1 MGLPFGLAGHLS
13 KVPGAVWSGV
23 GSLLGGERAN
33 KQARDEAQKNRDFQ
47 ASQTSTAW
55 QRGVKDMEAAG
66 LNPALAY
73 GQGPAAS
80 GGGSMAS
87 QQDTISPAINSGM
100 AMQMQKATLKNMKA
114 QRRTIKD
121 QGEAARAAAQNSLA
135 DAGQTN
141 TMTGRMFGSMQPG
154 LARSEYNGYYD
165 QQQRLLLQQMQYQ
178 MPQLEAMSEAWKKM
192 PAAAWLKI
200 MAGAGVGFTPL
211 VNAAAKGIKGI
222 R

>member
-13 KVPGAVWSGV
+13 AVPGAVWSGI
-23 GSLLGGERAN
+23 GSLVGGERAN

-87 QQDTISPAINSGM
+87 QSDTISPAINSAM
-100 AMQMQKATLKNMKA
+100 SMQMQKATLKNMKA

-121 QGEAARAAAQNSLA
+121 QGQAARAAAQKSLA

-141 TMTGRMFGSMQPG
+141 RMSGRMFGSMQPG
-154 LARSEYNGYYD
+154 LPRSEYNGYYD

-178 MPQLEAMSEAWKKM
+178 MPELKAMSEAWAKM
-192 PAAAWLKI
+192 PKAAWLRL
-200 MAGAGVGFTPL
+200 MAQSGAGITPL
-211 VNAAAKGIKGI
+211 ITATMKGI